1 MKGTSLGGTPGLA
14 CQDIDKVREAFA
26 QECWVKKK
34 YGDGRF
40 PEYLGIDQIS
50 GYIKENRS

>member
-1 MKGTSLGGTPGLA
+1 MA
-14 CQDIDKVREAFA
+14 CQDVGKVREAFA
-26 QECWVKKK
+26 QECWVKK